1 MQPPANLLLI
11 LPPAPLHIIT
21 NTLLLK
27 KWLQRHTERS
37 TATSNFKPALMDLWT
52 IEGKE
57 GMLRN
62 IDEKFS
68 EVFVS
73 TSLFSFPHKA
83 GIAL

>member
-1 MQPPANLLLI
+1 MAAEAHWEICRYSQL
-11 LPPAPLHIIT
+11 
-21 NTLLLK
+21 
-27 KWLQRHTERS
+27 S
-37 TATSNFKPALMDLWT
+37 VVDSNFKPALMDLWT

-73 TSLFSFPHKA
+73 ASLFSFPHKA